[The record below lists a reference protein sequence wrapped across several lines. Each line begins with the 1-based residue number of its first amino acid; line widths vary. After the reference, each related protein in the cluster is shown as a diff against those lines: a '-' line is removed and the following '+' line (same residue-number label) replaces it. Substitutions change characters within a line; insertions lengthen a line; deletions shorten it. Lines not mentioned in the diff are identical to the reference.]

1 MESFKL
7 NGIQTLEENIS
18 DNMGFKAAYRAYKKW
33 VATHGEEKSLPDLML
48 NHDQLYFIAYAQT
61 LCEFDT
67 FKFVLEQNHSPNEIR

>member
-1 MESFKL
+1 MVFKL

-33 VATHGEEKSLPDLML
+33 VATNGEEKSLPDLML